1 MCGIAGFY
9 GDFQSDLLE
18 PMGQMLSHRGPD
30 GHGSILLKHQSQRI
44 GLAHR
49 RLAII
54 DLSPAGH
61 QPMKLETQKGVPED
75 KNSSIWITFN
85 GEIYNFGELRSELEG
100 KGHCF
105 KSRSDTEVILH
116 LYLEY
121 GLKAFSKMNGIF
133 ALALYDGRE
142 SGQRDGIKPG
152 DLLLF
157 RDGLGVKPLYY
168 TEVPQG
174 FLFASEIKSLLC
186 HPEVSRCLDLKSITY
201 LLTYLYC
208 PAPHSPF
215 EKIKKVEPGQ
225 WLLIRKGRIHS
236 KHYYYDVPYGQSLS
250 GYSETEIALN
260 LREMLENAARRQ
272 LISDVPVGAFL
283 SGGLDSTSVVALMH
297 QVSPEQRFQC
307 FTMGYETQKENVKND
322 LYYAKRV
329 AKKFQFPLEVVEVKP
344 SDFQS
349 LAQVIFHLDEPQADP
364 AAINTMLISRKAREM
379 GVKVLLSGA
388 GGDDIFSGY
397 PRHTAIGLEKLW
409 SLFPEF
415 LKKGVGKTAENLF
428 SLQGGAALFKNDSM
442 RKMAKV
448 LESLQWDLDSRLSA
462 YFMCQFPSSIRAVL
476 GESFKDLKLPEAT
489 WEPFK
494 KSLKRLSKDEALLN
508 RMLYLETKHFL
519 TDHNLNYVDK
529 MSMSQGVEVRVPL
542 IDREVVDFVAKIP
555 ASLKMRRGET
565 KYIFKQA
572 VKDLVPKEILNRKKQ
587 GFGLPIRKWLNTE
600 LREVLQDTLSH
611 DSLKRRGLFDPK
623 GVHDLM
629 NRDSQGKID
638 ATFVLFSLM
647 SIEVWCREFL
657 DKPQLTVQPKV
668 CLA

>member
-208 PAPHSPF
+208 PSPHSPF

-250 GYSETEIALN
+250 GYSEREIALN

-283 SGGLDSTSVVALMH
+283 SG
-297 QVSPEQRFQC
+297 E
-307 FTMGYETQKENVKND
+307 
-322 LYYAKRV
+322 
-329 AKKFQFPLEVVEVKP
+329 
-344 SDFQS
+344 
-349 LAQVIFHLDEPQADP
+349 
-364 AAINTMLISRKAREM
+364 
-379 GVKVLLSGA
+379 
-388 GGDDIFSGY
+388 
-397 PRHTAIGLEKLW
+397 IG
-409 SLFPEF
+409 
-415 LKKGVGKTAENLF
+415 
-428 SLQGGAALFKNDSM
+428 
-442 RKMAKV
+442 
-448 LESLQWDLDSRLSA
+448 
-462 YFMCQFPSSIRAVL
+462 RAHV
-476 GESFKDLKLPEAT
+476 
-489 WEPFK
+489 
-494 KSLKRLSKDEALLN
+494 
-508 RMLYLETKHFL
+508 
-519 TDHNLNYVDK
+519 
-529 MSMSQGVEVRVPL
+529 
-542 IDREVVDFVAKIP
+542 
-555 ASLKMRRGET
+555 
-565 KYIFKQA
+565 
-572 VKDLVPKEILNRKKQ
+572 
-587 GFGLPIRKWLNTE
+587 
-600 LREVLQDTLSH
+600 
-611 DSLKRRGLFDPK
+611 
-623 GVHDLM
+623 
-629 NRDSQGKID
+629 
-638 ATFVLFSLM
+638 
-647 SIEVWCREFL
+647 
-657 DKPQLTVQPKV
+657 
-668 CLA
+668 